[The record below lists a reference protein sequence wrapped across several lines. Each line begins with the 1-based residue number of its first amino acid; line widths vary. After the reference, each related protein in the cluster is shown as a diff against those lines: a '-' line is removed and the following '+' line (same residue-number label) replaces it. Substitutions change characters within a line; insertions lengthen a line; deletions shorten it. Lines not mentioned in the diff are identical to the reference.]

1 MKKLILICVVVVL
14 FMVAGQGFGI
24 DFNDGGIHSINYSEG
39 NVYVDNGTPGMYT
52 KVNLLNGGYIHK
64 FFAYQDSRINISGG
78 RVGLSLVAY
87 DRTQVIMTD
96 GQIWYLDAYDS
107 SQATMSG
114 GTATGDLIAKGS
126 SHVTMSGGTATG
138 DLIAKG
144 SSHVTMSGVTVMG
157 YLEAGDSS
165 HVTMS
170 GGSVLGMSVS
180 NSSQVTISG
189 GTIGS
194 DGFLELVASGNGKL
208 IINGSNFAIDGISLG
223 FGEITSIFG
232 GVYEN
237 EPYRRLTGTLANGD
251 IINNRFQI
259 GNNAK
264 IVLIPEPATIALLF
278 LGGLVFRK
286 KH

>member
-1 MKKLILICVVVVL
+1 MKKLISICVGVVL

-24 DFNDGGIHSINYSEG
+24 DFNDGGIHNINYSEG
-39 NVYVDNGTPGMYT
+39 NVYVDNGKPGMYT

-126 SHVTMSGGTATG
+126 SQ
-138 DLIAKG
+138 
-144 SSHVTMSGVTVMG
+144 VTMSGVTVMG

-208 IINGSNFAIDGISLG
+208 IINGSNFAIDGISFG
-223 FGEITSIFG
+223 FGEITSILG
-232 GVYEN
+232 GAYEN
-237 EPYRRLTGTLANGD
+237 DPFRRLTGTLANGD

-264 IVLIPEPATIALLF
+264 IVLIPEPATILLLT
-278 LGGLVFRK
+278 LGSLVLRRK